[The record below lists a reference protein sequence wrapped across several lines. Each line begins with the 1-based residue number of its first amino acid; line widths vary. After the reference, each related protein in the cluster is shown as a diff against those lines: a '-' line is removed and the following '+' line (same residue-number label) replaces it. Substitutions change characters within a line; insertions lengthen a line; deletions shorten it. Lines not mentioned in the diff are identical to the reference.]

1 MTLEQLLT
9 DKPLCALGA
18 GLLIL
23 WAWARTRRPSPQGSD
38 PLALTTTLIRIVCG
52 SLLVLASYDK
62 LGDPAHFAKA
72 VENYQVLPAGLVPL
86 AAVVLPWLEFFTGLC
101 LALGWRHRAAAW
113 VLCLL
118 MGAYALSLS
127 VNLLRGVEMS
137 CSCFSKDS
145 LEKVT
150 GWTVLRDIFLLALGW
165 FVLTSRTQSAS
176 MEALLERFRRR

>member
-18 GLLIL
+18 GLLVL
-23 WAWARTRRPSPQGSD
+23 WAWARTQRPFSGGTD
-38 PLALTTTLIRIVCG
+38 PSALATTLIRIVCG

-62 LGDPAHFAKA
+62 LGDAAQFAKA
-72 VENYQVLPAGLVPL
+72 VENYRILPAALVPL

-127 VNLLRGVEMS
+127 VNLMRGVEMS

-150 GWTVLRDIFLLALGW
+150 GWTVLRDLFLLAMGW
-165 FVLTSRTQSAS
+165 IVLTARTQAAS
-176 MEALLERFRRR
+176 VESLLERLRRR